1 MSNGEVGKDGQVR
14 SFLSITGSKQTYVC
28 S

>member
-1 MSNGEVGKDGQVR
+1 MSNGEVGKDGQVQR
-14 SFLSITGSKQTYVC
+14 FLSITGSKQTYVC